1 MAMTRWHEKIVCL
14 GGNMQLFLWTTSTDS
29 RKFPWGSLARY
40 PLVIKDS
47 NGKSR
52 INEGFD
58 GRIVHELK
66 RWCSIAMIDYQRVD
80 WRLGAWMSFFH
91 LSNWSDDRLPC
102 HWTSN
107 GVVEVDGIQRDL
119 SFSKKTL
126 VLSYKSLEFLR
137 WNGRIC
143 LLCVKKNRVLLSVPI
158 LMVETVTTVVSA
170 TRTWV
175 CLKIRYSQNLWLI
188 DVNRIFSY

>member
-1 MAMTRWHEKIVCL
+1 MVLQPLKWRWHEKAVCL

-52 INEGFD
+52 INEGFN
-58 GRIVHELK
+58 GRIVHKLN
-66 RWCSIAMIDYQRVD
+66 RWCSIAMIDYQR
-80 WRLGAWMSFFH
+80 
-91 LSNWSDDRLPC
+91 
-102 HWTSN
+102 
-107 GVVEVDGIQRDL
+107 VEVDGIQRDL
-119 SFSKKTL
+119 SFSKKNIGC
-126 VLSYKSLEFLR
+126 KSLELLR
-137 WNGRIC
+137 LNGRIC
-143 LLCVKKNRVLLSVPI
+143 LLCVKKNHRVFLSVPI

-188 DVNRIFSY
+188 VFFRIKPFYWS